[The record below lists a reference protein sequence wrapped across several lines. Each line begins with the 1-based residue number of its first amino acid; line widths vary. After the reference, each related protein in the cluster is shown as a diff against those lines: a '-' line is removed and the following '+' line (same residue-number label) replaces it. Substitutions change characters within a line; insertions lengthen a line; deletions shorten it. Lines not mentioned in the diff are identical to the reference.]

1 MNAKRR
7 WPARPAGIA
16 YGGDFNPEQWPD
28 ETLEEDL
35 RLMAEAGVSFV
46 SLAIFSWALLEPEP
60 GRYELAWLDR
70 VMDAMAGAGI
80 AVDLATGTA
89 SPPPW
94 WSRAH
99 PDSLPVLADG
109 TTLWWG
115 SRQAFCPS
123 SADYR
128 RSATNLAGALAEH
141 YRDHPALSLWHVHN
155 EYGCHNAAC
164 FCDTSA
170 AAFRAW
176 LRDRYRD
183 LGALNE
189 AWGTAFWSQRYG
201 DWGEI
206 LPPRTTGT
214 WRNPGQ
220 QLDWARFCSEELLAC
235 FRAERDVL
243 RRVTPD
249 VPVTT
254 NFMSLFQPLD
264 YRAWAAEVDLVSN
277 DHYLRLD
284 LTDPAGDLS
293 LSGDLMRSLAGGPWW
308 LMEHSTSAVNWQPLN
323 RAKAPGEMIRNS
335 LTHVARGAD
344 AVGFFQWRASRA
356 GAEKYHSA
364 MVPHGG
370 TDTKIW
376 REVVRLGAHL
386 KALAEVAGSGVDA
399 EAALVWSWPA
409 WWGVELGAHPSV
421 HLDAAGHLR
430 DWHAALCRR
439 AVPADVVAPLD
450 DLARYRLVVAPHLY
464 LLSDEEAGALA
475 RYVHG
480 GGTLAVTFFSGIV
493 DEHDHIRLGG
503 YPGALRDLLGVRMEE
518 FFPLMPGEHVRLSDG
533 NVAWVWSELGRTE
546 GAEVLVTFADGP
558 VAGSPALTRRRVGAG
573 QAWYLAC
580 RLDAAGLDSLVG
592 DLLAASGVR
601 PVADVAPGVE
611 VVRRRGPAGSWLFVI
626 NHTAEEQTVA
636 AAGVELL
643 AGRTVEGRLTVAA
656 GGVAVVRENQEPPRP
671 AGREVG

>member
-1 MNAKRR
+1 MTGERR
-7 WPARPAGIA
+7 WPARPRGIA
-16 YGGDFNPEQWPD
+16 YGGDYNPEQWPD
-28 ETLEEDL
+28 EILDEDV

-60 GRYELAWLDR
+60 GRYQFAWLDR

-80 AVDLATGTA
+80 AVDLATATA

-123 SADYR
+123 SPDYR
-128 RSATNLAGALAEH
+128 RSATALAGALAEH
-141 YRDHPALSLWHVHN
+141 YRDHPALAMWHVHN

-164 FCDTSA
+164 YCDTSA

-176 LRDRYRD
+176 LRDRYCD
-183 LGALNE
+183 LRALNDS
-189 AWGTAFWSQRYG
+189 WGTAFWSQRYG
-201 DWGEI
+201 DWDEI

-220 QLDWARFCSEELLAC
+220 QLDWARFCSDELLAC
-235 FRAERDVL
+235 YTAEREVI
-243 RRVTPD
+243 RRITPD

-264 YRAWAAEVDLVSN
+264 YRAWAAEVDFVSN

-284 LTDPAGDLS
+284 MADPAADLS

-323 RAKAPGEMIRNS
+323 RAKAPGEMTRNS

-356 GAEKYHSA
+356 GAEKYHSG
-364 MVPHGG
+364 MVPHAG
-370 TDTKIW
+370 TDTKVW
-376 REVVRLGAHL
+376 REVVQLGAHL
-386 KALAEVAGSGVDA
+386 RALAEVAGSTVDA
-399 EAALVWSWPA
+399 EVALAWTWPS
-409 WWGVELGAHPSV
+409 WWGAELDAHPSV

-430 DWHAALCRR
+430 AWHAALRRR
-439 AVPADVVAPLD
+439 AVTADVVAPLD
-450 DLARYRLVVAPHLY
+450 DLSRYRLVVAPHLY
-464 LLSDEEAGALA
+464 LLTDEEADALA
-475 RYVHG
+475 AYVEA
-480 GGTLAVTFFSGIV
+480 GGTLLATFFSGIV
-493 DEHDHIRLGG
+493 DGRDHIRLGG
-503 YPGALRDLLGVRMEE
+503 YPGALRDLLGVRIEE
-518 FFPLMPGEHVRLSDG
+518 FFPLRPGEGVRLSDSRAG
-533 NVAWVWSELGRTE
+533 RVWSELGRAE
-546 GAEVLVTFADGP
+546 GAEVVATFASGP
-558 VAGSPALTRRRVGAG
+558 VAGSPALTRRAVGAG
-573 QAWYLAC
+573 QAWYLAT
-580 RLDAAGLDSLVG
+580 RLEDAGLDSLVG
-592 DLLAASGVR
+592 DLITTCGVR

-611 VVRRRGPAGSWLFVI
+611 VVRRRGSDGSWLFVI
-626 NHTAEEQTVA
+626 NHTADGQTVA
-636 AAGVELL
+636 ARGLELL
-643 AGRTVEGRLTVAA
+643 SGRPVDGQLDVAPGA
-656 GGVAVVRENQEPPRP
+656 VAVVRESAGP
-671 AGREVG
+671 AGRPSGEVG